1 MDERLEAEGEVA
13 VARLAIDSGD
23 LSHAAVH
30 LGDALTADPRHPDAY
45 EALAELV
52 AAAGGHTAA
61 LALFADDERSIGAV
75 ACVAQLHA
83 AAGEW
88 DPAVGFLASVIGAD
102 PARPWAEVAW
112 LADPALPGRLSPS
125 AVAQAVARISRS
137 LPEPLPAPLRDGV
150 QPFYALV
157 RACVA
162 ARPEHV
168 LLNTMASTLARRFGD
183 VADAVAWAER
193 AQRAEAGHWQAVVLG
208 AALRAAGRTDEA
220 LAVWEAEIARDPSD
234 RELYVDVA
242 ELYRQTGR
250 PAAGLTWLDRVL
262 AAEPDHPKAGPAAF
276 ALRHAVDGGTAH
288 LLALGD
294 HLRTHP
300 DHGYAAQLLDEL
312 CQDEPW
318 LGHVHPASEA
328 SVNVLHQMLANPTAA
343 RDHEIELLSSNLEAP
358 STRLAVRMGFPRSRI
373 GYQSVA
379 APDPREPQYQV
390 DVVLWEFG
398 GAEGLDAR
406 PAVAPPSPE
415 AAERVR
421 QVAALSW
428 AAPGAAYDHAVRLAD
443 LSAEDLLAVC
453 VHPPLPREGD
463 QGAYLL
469 GRQPEMWVRAVQTF
483 ACLGLAHHRTD
494 EPWEGS
500 RRRALLLDLLFGPED
515 WTNEAAGFALLATA
529 WVDPAVREDVGL
541 RLADRMIAVSKAWQQ
556 RDATILA
563 SLCRLVLAC
572 PWLEPTFLAV
582 AAKLLTAVV
591 EFDARTPDDDALR
604 RSEMTAAMDARQ
616 AGSPAAAPASQGDG
630 GSGRKPRSLLAR
642 LRGRRNRAESPES

>member
-1 MDERLEAEGEVA
+1 M
-13 VARLAIDSGD
+13 
-23 LSHAAVH
+23 
-30 LGDALTADPRHPDAY
+30 
-45 EALAELV
+45 
-52 AAAGGHTAA
+52 
-61 LALFADDERSIGAV
+61 
-75 ACVAQLHA
+75 
-83 AAGEW
+83 
-88 DPAVGFLASVIGAD
+88 IGAD

-112 LADPALPGRLSPS
+112 LADPALPGRVAP
-125 AVAQAVARISRS
+125 AAMAQAVARISRT
-137 LPEPLPAPLRDGV
+137 LPEPLPAELQEGV
-150 QPFYALV
+150 RPFYALV

-193 AQRAEAGHWQAVVLG
+193 AQQAEAGHWQAIVLG
-208 AALRAAGRTDEA
+208 AALRAAGQTDEA

-250 PAAGLTWLDRVL
+250 PEAGLAWLERVL

-288 LLALGD
+288 LLALAD

-318 LGHVHPASEA
+318 LGYVPPASEA
-328 SVNVLHQMLANPTAA
+328 TVNVLHQMLAKPDTA
-343 RDHEIELLSSNLEAP
+343 RDHEIELLSSTLEAP
-358 STRLAVRMGFPRSRI
+358 STRLAVRMGFPRSQM

-379 APDPREPQYQV
+379 APDPRQPQYQV
-390 DVVLWEFG
+390 GVRLWEFG
-398 GAEGLDAR
+398 GPEGLDAR
-406 PAVAPPSPE
+406 PAVAPPAPE

-428 AAPGAAYDHAVRLAD
+428 AAPVAAYDHAVRLAD

-529 WVDPAVREDVGL
+529 WVDPAVREDVGH
-541 RLADRMIAVSKAWQQ
+541 RLADRMIGVGKAWHQ
-556 RDATILA
+556 RDAAILT

-572 PWLEPTFLAV
+572 PWLEPAFLDAAAKMLAV
-582 AAKLLTAVV
+582 VA
-591 EFDARTPDDDALR
+591 EFEAQTPDDDELR
-604 RSEMTAAMDARQ
+604 RSEMNAALDARQ
-616 AGSPAAAPASQGDG
+616 ARSRASAAAPAPQGDG
-630 GSGRKPRSLLAR
+630 GTRKPRSLFAR
-642 LRGRRNRAESPES
+642 LRGRGR

>member
-13 VARLAIDSGD
+13 VARLALDSGD
-23 LSHAAVH
+23 LPHAAAH
-30 LGDALTADPRHPDAY
+30 LAGALTADPRHPDAY

-52 AAAGGHTAA
+52 AAAGDHAAA
-61 LALFADDERSIGAV
+61 LRLFADDEPTIGAV

-83 AAGEW
+83 AVGDWE
-88 DPAVGFLASVIGAD
+88 PAVGVLASVIAAD

-112 LADPALPGRLSPS
+112 LADPALPGRLAPS
-125 AVAQAVARISRS
+125 AVATAVARLSRT
-137 LPEPLPAPLRDGV
+137 LPEPLPPPLRDGV

-162 ARPEHV
+162 THPEHV
-168 LLNTMASTLARRFGD
+168 LLNTLASTLARRFGD

-193 AQRAEAGHWQAVVLG
+193 AQRAEPGHWQAVVLG
-208 AALRAAGRTDEA
+208 SALRAAERTDEA

-234 RELYVDVA
+234 LDLYVDVA
-242 ELYRQTGR
+242 ELYGRTGR
-250 PAAGLTWLDRVL
+250 PAAGLAWLERAL
-262 AAEPDHPKAGPAAF
+262 AAEPDHPKAAPAVF
-276 ALRHAVDGGTAH
+276 ALRHAVDGATAH
-288 LLALGD
+288 LLALAD

-300 DHGYAAQLLDEL
+300 EHGYAARLLDEL
-312 CQDEPW
+312 CEDRPW

-328 SVNVLHQMLANPTAA
+328 SVNVLHQMLAGPDAA
-343 RDHEIELLSSNLEAP
+343 RDHEIELLISNLEAP
-358 STRLAVRMGFPRSRI
+358 STRLAIGMGFPRAQI
-373 GYQSVA
+373 AYQAVT
-379 APDPREPQYQV
+379 APDPREPQRRV
-390 DVVLWEFG
+390 GVRLWEFG
-398 GAEGLDAR
+398 GPEGLDAR

-415 AAERVR
+415 AAARVR

-483 ACLGLAHHRTD
+483 ACLGLAHHRAD

-529 WVDPAVREDVGL
+529 WVDPAAREDVGQQ
-541 RLADRMIAVSKAWQQ
+541 LADRMMGVSEAWQQ

-563 SLCRLVLAC
+563 SLCRLVQAC
-572 PWLEPTFLAV
+572 PWLEPTFLDL
-582 AAKLLTAVV
+582 AAKMLTAVA
-591 EFDARTPDDDALR
+591 EFDAQVPDDDER
-604 RSEMTAAMDARQ
+604 RRAELTAAMEARQ
-616 AGSPAAAPASQGDG
+616 AGSPAAPAPQG
-630 GSGRKPRSLLAR
+630 GRESSRRRSLLAR
-642 LRGRRNRAESPES
+642 LRGLGR